1 MILYKSFIAKLR
13 TFLYYVETV
22 QQHLYMEYISL
33 SWSNILDHVSGSYR
47 DLLAILILLC
57 AFCYGD
63 EFNLHFDFKSCNRNK
78 DSQIRRNERN
88 SHMYYLWILNSLC
101 MLIWEKWK
109 SLYSVALGREKYQM
123 EPKRYYL
130 PLYSTVQT
138 STSRVNATFKIRV
151 ITNLPIQPI
160 ISLEMPVPSQ
170 GHYGFHSF
178 PVVDWFCLFI
188 YLWVLTFPL

>member
-1 MILYKSFIAKLR
+1 VILYKSFIAKLW
-13 TFLYYVETV
+13 TFLYCVETV
-22 QQHLYMEYISL
+22 PQHLYMEYISL
-33 SWSNILDHVSGSYR
+33 SWSNIPDHVSGSYR
-47 DLLAILILLC
+47 DLLAILVLLC
-57 AFCYGD
+57 AFCNGD

-88 SHMYYLWILNSLC
+88 AHMYYLWILNSLC

-151 ITNLPIQPI
+151 ITTLPNSEQSYKGKIVRSPI
-160 ISLEMPVPSQ
+160 ILLLPLLGTGISKEMV
-170 GHYGFHSF
+170 GWIRF
-178 PVVDWFCLFI
+178 
-188 YLWVLTFPL
+188 

>member
-1 MILYKSFIAKLR
+1 MILYKSFIAKLW
-13 TFLYYVETV
+13 TFLYCVETV
-22 QQHLYMEYISL
+22 PQHLYMEYISL
-33 SWSNILDHVSGSYR
+33 SWSNIPDHVSGSYR
-47 DLLAILILLC
+47 DLLAILVLLC
-57 AFCYGD
+57 AFCNGD

-88 SHMYYLWILNSLC
+88 THMYYLWILNSLC

-151 ITNLPIQPI
+151 ITTLPNSEQSYKGKIVRSPI
-160 ISLEMPVPSQ
+160 ILLLPLLGTGISKEMV
-170 GHYGFHSF
+170 GWIRF
-178 PVVDWFCLFI
+178 
-188 YLWVLTFPL
+188 

>member
-1 MILYKSFIAKLR
+1 MILYKSFIAKLW
-13 TFLYYVETV
+13 TFLYCVETV
-22 QQHLYMEYISL
+22 PQHLYMEYISL
-33 SWSNILDHVSGSYR
+33 SWSNIPDHVSGSYR
-47 DLLAILILLC
+47 DLLAILVLLC
-57 AFCYGD
+57 AFCNGD

-88 SHMYYLWILNSLC
+88 AHMYYLWILNSLC

-151 ITNLPIQPI
+151 ITTLPNSEQSCKGKIVRSPI
-160 ISLEMPVPSQ
+160 ILLLPLLGTGISKEMV
-170 GHYGFHSF
+170 GWIRF
-178 PVVDWFCLFI
+178 
-188 YLWVLTFPL
+188 

>member
-1 MILYKSFIAKLR
+1 MILYKSFIAKLW
-13 TFLYYVETV
+13 TFLYCVETV
-22 QQHLYMEYISL
+22 PQHLYMEYISL
-33 SWSNILDHVSGSYR
+33 SWSNIPDHVSGSYR
-47 DLLAILILLC
+47 DLLAILVLLC
-57 AFCYGD
+57 AFCNGD

-88 SHMYYLWILNSLC
+88 AHMYYLWILNSLC

-151 ITNLPIQPI
+151 ITNLPNSEQSYKGKIVRSPI
-160 ISLEMPVPSQ
+160 ILLLPLLGTGISKEMV
-170 GHYGFHSF
+170 GWIRF
-178 PVVDWFCLFI
+178 
-188 YLWVLTFPL
+188 

>member
-1 MILYKSFIAKLR
+1 MILYKSFIAKLW
-13 TFLYYVETV
+13 TFLYCVETV
-22 QQHLYMEYISL
+22 PQHLYMEYISL
-33 SWSNILDHVSGSYR
+33 SWSNIPDHVSGSYR
-47 DLLAILILLC
+47 DLLAILVLLC
-57 AFCYGD
+57 AFCNGD

-88 SHMYYLWILNSLC
+88 AHMYYLWILNSLC

-151 ITNLPIQPI
+151 ITTLPNSEQSYKGKIVRSPI
-160 ISLEMPVPSQ
+160 ILLLPLLGTGISKEMV
-170 GHYGFHSF
+170 GWIRF
-178 PVVDWFCLFI
+178 
-188 YLWVLTFPL
+188 

>member
-1 MILYKSFIAKLR
+1 VILYKSFIAKLW
-13 TFLYYVETV
+13 TFLYCVETV
-22 QQHLYMEYISL
+22 PQHLYMEYISL
-33 SWSNILDHVSGSYR
+33 SWSNIPDHVSGSYR
-47 DLLAILILLC
+47 DLLAILVLLC
-57 AFCYGD
+57 AFCNGD

-88 SHMYYLWILNSLC
+88 AHMYYLWILNSLC

-151 ITNLPIQPI
+151 ITTLPNSEQSYKGKIVRSPI
-160 ISLEMPVPSQ
+160 ILLLPSLGTGISKEMV
-170 GHYGFHSF
+170 GWIRF
-178 PVVDWFCLFI
+178 
-188 YLWVLTFPL
+188 

>member
-1 MILYKSFIAKLR
+1 VILYKSFTAKLW
-13 TFLYYVETV
+13 TFLYCVETV
-22 QQHLYMEYISL
+22 PQHLYMEYISL
-33 SWSNILDHVSGSYR
+33 SWSNIPDHVSGSYR
-47 DLLAILILLC
+47 DLLAILVLLC
-57 AFCYGD
+57 AFCNGD

-88 SHMYYLWILNSLC
+88 AHMYYLWILNSLC

-151 ITNLPIQPI
+151 ITTLPNSEQSYKGKIVRSPI
-160 ISLEMPVPSQ
+160 ILLLPLLGTGISKEMV
-170 GHYGFHSF
+170 GWIRF
-178 PVVDWFCLFI
+178 
-188 YLWVLTFPL
+188 

>member
-1 MILYKSFIAKLR
+1 MILYKSFIAKLW
-13 TFLYYVETV
+13 TFLYCVETV
-22 QQHLYMEYISL
+22 PQHLYMEYISL
-33 SWSNILDHVSGSYR
+33 SWSNIPDHVSGSYR
-47 DLLAILILLC
+47 DLLAILVLLC
-57 AFCYGD
+57 AFCNGD

-88 SHMYYLWILNSLC
+88 AHMYYLWILNSLC

-138 STSRVNATFKIRV
+138 STNRVNATFKIRV
-151 ITNLPIQPI
+151 ITNLPNSEQSYKGKIVRSPI
-160 ISLEMPVPSQ
+160 ILLLPLLGTGISKEMV
-170 GHYGFHSF
+170 GWIRF
-178 PVVDWFCLFI
+178 
-188 YLWVLTFPL
+188 

>member
-1 MILYKSFIAKLR
+1 VILYKSFIAKLW
-13 TFLYYVETV
+13 TFLYCVETV
-22 QQHLYMEYISL
+22 PQHLYMEYISL
-33 SWSNILDHVSGSYR
+33 SWSNIPDHVSGSYR
-47 DLLAILILLC
+47 DLLAILVLLC
-57 AFCYGD
+57 AFCNGD

-88 SHMYYLWILNSLC
+88 THMYYLWILNSLC

-151 ITNLPIQPI
+151 ITTLPNSEQSYKGKIVRSPI
-160 ISLEMPVPSQ
+160 ILLLPLLGTGISKEMV
-170 GHYGFHSF
+170 GWIRF
-178 PVVDWFCLFI
+178 
-188 YLWVLTFPL
+188 